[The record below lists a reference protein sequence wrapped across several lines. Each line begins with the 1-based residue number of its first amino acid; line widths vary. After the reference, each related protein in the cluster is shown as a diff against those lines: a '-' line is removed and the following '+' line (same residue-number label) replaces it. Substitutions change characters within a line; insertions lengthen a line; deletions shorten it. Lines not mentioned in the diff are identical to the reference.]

1 MTTFLPGIA
10 RRAGANLSRVGRQ
23 VAARAVLGRR
33 APFWLLLRL
42 APPFEEAAG
51 PRLPFTRP
59 RGPSLLAALRALGAA
74 ASDPRVAGVMLR
86 FAGAPHGFAAA
97 ASLRRGVDAVRAAG
111 KPVAAYGE
119 ALQQAEYLVAS
130 GADRLWLPETGSIQL
145 VGLRSEALFVS
156 RLLERLSLK
165 PDVVRVG
172 SHKSAGE
179 MFTRRATSQQAR
191 EQTETLLDDLL
202 GTLIDAIAAGRR
214 LDASVVRGLV
224 DRGPY
229 RAETA
234 CEAGLADGVR
244 YPDQIEEALAEWVPA
259 SAETRPGDATP
270 RVRLVDVGAYA
281 SLHAH
286 DAGFAPW
293 LREQP
298 RIAYVVAQG
307 AIRRRGPGGI
317 SVEALTRVLRQI
329 GAQDAVRALV
339 LRIESPGGDA
349 MASDL
354 LWRALTVVK
363 RDRPLVVSMGE
374 VAASGGYFAA
384 VAADA
389 IFAEAPTLT
398 GSIGVVGGKLDAGAA
413 LEKLGIDTDAVE
425 RGHRAGLLSA
435 VRGFTPEE
443 RTVVRADME
452 AIYDVFARR
461 VGEGRKLD
469 RAAVEAVAQGR
480 VWSGRRAHEHG
491 LVDAIGG
498 PLEAIGEARAR
509 AGIATH
515 ERVALQ
521 VFPRIAPLGAMRA
534 LFGIEARADLG
545 VGS

>member
-1 MTTFLPGIA
+1 MAFIPGIA
-10 RRAGANLSRVGRQ
+10 RRAGANVSRVGRR

-59 RGPSLLAALRALGAA
+59 RTPSLLAALRALDVAA
-74 ASDPRVAGVMLR
+74 GDPRVAGVVLR

-97 ASLRRGVDAVRAAG
+97 ASLRRAVDAVRAAG

-119 ALQQAEYLVAS
+119 SLQQGEYLVAS

-145 VGLRSEALFVS
+145 VGLRSEALFVT
-156 RLLERLSLK
+156 RLFERLSLK

-179 MFTRRATSQQAR
+179 MFTRRALSPEAR

-202 GTLIDAIAAGRR
+202 GSLVDAIAAGRR
-214 LDASVVRGLV
+214 LDASIVRGLV

-229 RAETA
+229 RAQTA
-234 CEAGLADGVR
+234 CEAGLADAIR
-244 YPDQIEEALAEWVPA
+244 YPDEIEAALAEWVPE
-259 SAETRPGDATP
+259 SAETAPGDAAP

-281 SLHAH
+281 ALHAH

-298 RIAYVVAQG
+298 RIAYIVAQG
-307 AIRRRGPGGI
+307 PIRRRGPGGI
-317 SVEALTRVLRQI
+317 SVEALTRLLREI
-329 GAQDAVRALV
+329 GAQDAVRAVV

-384 VAADA
+384 VAADG
-389 IFAEAPTLT
+389 IFAEASTLT
-398 GSIGVVGGKLDAGAA
+398 GSIGVVGGKLDAGDA
-413 LEKLGIDTDAVE
+413 LAKLGVDTDAVE

-443 RTVVRADME
+443 RAVVRSDME

-461 VGEGRKLD
+461 VAEGRKLD
-469 RAAVEAVAQGR
+469 RAAVEGVAQGR
-480 VWSGRRAHEHG
+480 VWSGRRAVEHG

-498 PLEAIGEARAR
+498 PLEAIREARAR
-509 AGIATH
+509 AGLAAH
-515 ERVALQ
+515 ERAVLQ
-521 VFPRIAPLGAMRA
+521 VFPRIVPMGAMRA
-534 LFGIEARADLG
+534 LLG
-545 VGS
+545 LETRLEHELGS